1 MKYPNISSET
11 RAVSSLAN
19 LERALTELEMAWRE
33 DKLTSALERINSEDP
48 VVAPIIEFYASLA
61 TAKSIKPSPFR
72 EDEFNSIL
80 AFLKQNLRAPKRWF
94 AAVAERQTEP
104 LSKPETASDSLAESP
119 IYRPSMRLISV
130 ETPSGSVSLRI
141 DQVIASR
148 RWAIGFVFADTQVAQ
163 TIESIITHK
172 TVTGLT
178 ARLRAGQKVKSFRH
192 IYEAPSDPATFLMP
206 GTLFENLMID
216 ILNEERR
223 TTFRA
228 PIDED
233 LLEKTDLR
241 VCISG
246 LNRKRGAR
254 VQVTQTT
261 DPLRYQEKLSRI
273 KLLREFVILSPVSLA
288 EALMEEGIRKIELS
302 TLISAK
308 ELNRLW
314 NHLQGAP
321 KSVADCASKI
331 KTTLLKGLEKSTE
344 HPLGPMASVPPPL
357 RAFIRNYVMN
367 EAYRTTD
374 LLRQREKTCSQKRH
388 K

>member
-1 MKYPNISSET
+1 MKYTNMRSET
-11 RAVSSLAN
+11 RVVSSLAN
-19 LERALTELEMAWRE
+19 LERVLTELEMAWR
-33 DKLTSALERINSEDP
+33 DDQLTSALERIDSEDP
-48 VVAPIIEFYASLA
+48 VVVPIIEFYASLA
-61 TAKSIKPSPFR
+61 TTNSIKPSPFR

-80 AFLKQNLRAPKRWF
+80 AFLKQNLRAPSRWF
-94 AAVAERQTEP
+94 AAVAERQPEP
-104 LSKPETASDSLAESP
+104 LPKLETTSDSLAESP
-119 IYRPSMRLISV
+119 IYRPLIRLISV
-130 ETPSGSVSLRI
+130 ETPSGSVPLRI

-148 RWAIGFVFADTQVAQ
+148 RWAIGFVFEDSQITQ

-178 ARLRAGQKVKSFRH
+178 ARLRASQKVKSSRH
-192 IYEAPSDPATFLMP
+192 ICETPA

-223 TTFRA
+223 TAFRA

-241 VCISG
+241 VRLPG

-288 EALMEEGIRKIELS
+288 EALMEEGIREIDLS

-314 NHLQGAP
+314 NDLQGAP

-331 KTTLLKGLEKSTE
+331 KTTLLKALEKSTD

-357 RAFIRNYVMN
+357 RTFIRNYVMN

-374 LLRQREKTCSQKRH
+374 LLRQREKTPSQKRH